1 MRFFERK
8 CKSTRE
14 QKEQGRKIA
23 INHGLP
29 KTLNELPSGIHSYE
43 RRFPIKRVIGY
54 KVVYN
59 SINTYKIIFQDK
71 KLFEKKCRE
80 LEIIP
85 VYKGDYIS
93 LDSFPRRNIIKEEIV
108 GGVFQNGVKS
118 IEKKAYFD
126 ILEYIKLSISDG
138 DGKQD

>member
-8 CKSTRE
+8 YKSTRE
-14 QKEQGRKIA
+14 QEEQGRKIA

-43 RRFPIKRVIGY
+43 RRFLIKRVIGY

-59 SINTYKIIFQDK
+59 SVNTYKIIFQDK
-71 KLFEKKCRE
+71 KVFEKKCRE

-93 LDSFPRRNIIKEEIV
+93 MDSFPRRNIIKEEIV

-126 ILEYIKLSISDG
+126 ILEYIKLPISDG
-138 DGKQD
+138 DGKQ

>member
-8 CKSTRE
+8 YKSTRE

-23 INHGLP
+23 ISHGLP

-126 ILEYIKLSISDG
+126 ILEYIKIPISDG
-138 DGKQD
+138 DGKQ